1 MRTISRLLFV
11 SLMTMMAATVVA
23 QNPYLPLWEFI
34 PDGEPYVFE
43 DPDHP
48 GQYRVYIYGSHDNL
62 VTMYCG
68 LDQVAWSASVDDLRH
83 WRYDGVIF
91 ESKKDA
97 LGNNLH
103 PDGKGDVLFAPDVN
117 EVVDKDGKK
126 TYYLYPN
133 NQAGGRQ
140 TMVAKSS
147 RPDGPF
153 EVCNWSP
160 DNPKQTIGILGF
172 DPAVFTD
179 TDGRTYAYWG
189 FEKSNGAELDL
200 TTMAT
205 VKPGTQIVENMIPS
219 SKQDHTYRF
228 FEASSMRKIEDK
240 YVFVY
245 SRVTNDGEDGL
256 PSCNYTLAYCYGNSP
271 LGPWTYG
278 GTIIDGRG
286 KEHRPDGTTVA
297 TATPFGNT
305 HGSICQRGWLCPYL
319 RSRVHFR
326 RFPCGWPRS
335 LRNLSG
341 RNRLLLYGS

>member
-43 DPDHP
+43 DPDNP

-68 LDQVAWSASVDDLRH
+68 LDQVVWSAPVDDLRH

-97 LGNNLH
+97 LGYNLH

-117 EVVDKDGKK
+117 EVVGKDGTK

-153 EVCNWSP
+153 EN
-160 DNPKQTIGILGF
+160 
-172 DPAVFTD
+172 A
-179 TDGRTYAYWG
+179 
-189 FEKSNGAELDL
+189 
-200 TTMAT
+200 
-205 VKPGTQIVENMIPS
+205 
-219 SKQDHTYRF
+219 
-228 FEASSMRKIEDK
+228 
-240 YVFVY
+240 
-245 SRVTNDGEDGL
+245 
-256 PSCNYTLAYCYGNSP
+256 
-271 LGPWTYG
+271 
-278 GTIIDGRG
+278 
-286 KEHRPDGTTVA
+286 
-297 TATPFGNT
+297 
-305 HGSICQRGWLCPYL
+305 
-319 RSRVHFR
+319 
-326 RFPCGWPRS
+326 
-335 LRNLSG
+335 
-341 RNRLLLYGS
+341 